1 MEKNIQRQEDIPQS
15 NIKHLI
21 GFKTKLVT
29 KENAGDGSGG
39 KFIPMWSRVHGET
52 KTTKT
57 TKGRQVRGLMMKK
70 EIRCLPPQEWRK
82 KSVD

>member
-1 MEKNIQRQEDIPQS
+1 MEKNILRLEDIPQS

-39 KFIPMWSRVHGET
+39 KCIPIWPRVRGET
-52 KTTKT
+52 KDNQNNEGKI
-57 TKGRQVRGLMMKK
+57 GNEIDDK
-70 EIRCLPPQEWRK
+70 EENKVFSTPRVEK
-82 KSVD
+82 EVG